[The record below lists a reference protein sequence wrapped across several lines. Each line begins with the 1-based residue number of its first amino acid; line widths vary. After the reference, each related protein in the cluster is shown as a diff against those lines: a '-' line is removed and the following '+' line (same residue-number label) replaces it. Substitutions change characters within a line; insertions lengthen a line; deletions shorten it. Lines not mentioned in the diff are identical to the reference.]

1 MAGIGK
7 IIFRIMI
14 GIIILLVGAIALI
27 IGLSVA
33 GNSSTNAVMTSNAVG
48 QINNN
53 VILGCTFTPD
63 TKQSSDVLW
72 EKVGLTGTVYKYV
85 NGKISLTD
93 QNNAFKGRTS
103 LFPTQL
109 TTGNGSLLLSNV
121 QLSDIG
127 TYKCT
132 ITNSQG
138 TGSNTLYLNV
148 GAFTPIT
155 VTNTTPTTIRCDSP
169 SWYPQPSVTWWN
181 STRGDLASQANL
193 TNSSTTTFVPGLS
206 VMKEV
211 ITDLRGA
218 VADTQY
224 TCIIQNDLAKAQGI
238 AKFTVT
244 GLKTEARLDVI
255 GSAAILSPSVVLLC
269 LLAVLAYP
277 AAL

>member
-14 GIIILLVGAIALI
+14 GIIILLLGAIALI

-33 GNSSTNAVMTSNAVG
+33 GNSSTNAVMTSNTVG

-63 TKQSSDVLW
+63 TKQSTDVLW

-85 NGKISLTD
+85 KGKISLTD
-93 QNNAFKGRTS
+93 QNSAFKGRTS
-103 LFPTQL
+103 LFPTEL
-109 TTGNGSLLLSNV
+109 TKGNGSLLLSNL

-132 ITNSQG
+132 ITNSLG
-138 TGSNTLYLNV
+138 EGSNTLYLNV

-155 VTNTTPTTIRCDSP
+155 VTNTTPSTLRCDSP

-181 STRGDLASQANL
+181 STSADLASQANL
-193 TNSSTTTFVPGLS
+193 TNSSTTTIVPGLS
-206 VMKEV
+206 VMMEV
-211 ITDLRGA
+211 ISDFSGA
-218 VADTQY
+218 VGDTQY
-224 TCIIQNDLAKAQGI
+224 TCIIQNGLAKAQGI

-244 GLKTEARLDVI
+244 GLKTESRLDVI
-255 GSAAILSPSVVLLC
+255 GSAAILSPSVFLLC
-269 LLAVLAYP
+269 LLAVLAHP